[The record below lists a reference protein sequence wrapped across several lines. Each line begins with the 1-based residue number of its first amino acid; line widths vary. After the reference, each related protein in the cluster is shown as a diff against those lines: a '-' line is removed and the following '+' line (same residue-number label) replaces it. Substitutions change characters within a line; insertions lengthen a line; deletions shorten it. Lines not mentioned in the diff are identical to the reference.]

1 MIAPYLDLMTKS
13 ELHAVITGGLATVA
27 GATLGGYIFAG
38 IDPSHLIAASVMS
51 APAALAISKLAYPE
65 TEQSKLVTESDVELS
80 KRYKNKITETAFQE
94 GDHMAFRKSTFHK
107 K

>member
-13 ELHAVITGGLATVA
+13 ELHAVITSGLATVA

-94 GDHMAFRKSTFHK
+94 GDHMTFRKSTFHK